1 MNKNKQTTSQ
11 HVRFL
16 AVTGLIAGLYAAL
29 TLVLAPLSFGPVQC
43 RVAEALT
50 ILAAYTPAAI
60 PGLTI
65 GCVIS
70 NLVGLTMGAN
80 VAGALDI
87 LLGTLATGIAAW
99 LSYVLRRYRFKGLP
113 VLSSLPPVITNALI
127 VGTELAVVLVPDLTV
142 YGWLGWVG
150 SVAAGQVIACM
161 GGGLLLAGLMQKTG
175 FSRQLEQNNYT
186 FR

>member
-60 PGLTI
+60 PGL
-65 GCVIS
+65 
-70 NLVGLTMGAN
+70 
-80 VAGALDI
+80 
-87 LLGTLATGIAAW
+87 
-99 LSYVLRRYRFKGLP
+99 
-113 VLSSLPPVITNALI
+113 
-127 VGTELAVVLVPDLTV
+127 
-142 YGWLGWVG
+142 
-150 SVAAGQVIACM
+150 
-161 GGGLLLAGLMQKTG
+161 
-175 FSRQLEQNNYT
+175 
-186 FR
+186 